1 MMRFDRQEIE
11 DVRAVFGDEGATMA
25 EKLEYDVGDV
35 SRVVK
40 DDYGNVSM
48 ELGVEDM
55 GNPFVR
61 IHEFAHYYHC
71 KLFPDLSEMCVPYRA
86 EAVAALVENRLSE
99 KRIIPDDWIGLR
111 IMHWQDVLSSRKDLY
126 PLLNVVNLVFQLP
139 GGDIRDTIEGIL
151 RGDFG

>member
-1 MMRFDRQEIE
+1 MKFDHQEIE
-11 DVRAVFGDEGATMA
+11 DVRVVFGDEGATMA
-25 EKLEYDVGDV
+25 AELEYVVGDV

-40 DDYGNVSM
+40 DDDGGVTL

-71 KLFPDLSEMCVPYRA
+71 TLFPDLSEVCVPYRA
-86 EAVAALVENRLSE
+86 EAVAAMAEDTLIE

-126 PLLNVVNLVFQLP
+126 PLVGVVDLVFRLP
-139 GGDIRDTIEGIL
+139 GGDIRDTIEGML